1 MSSNNNI
8 SNLWKKE
15 DWLAV
20 WIGFVVI
27 AIGCISILTGG
38 FKFEAA
44 NFKKWS
50 CGENLDST
58 DVYKNVKLAE
68 VKNKDNNTINY
79 YPLSRKLAPN
89 EVQTRT
95 IVAYQMKYD
104 KVTKD
109 GEEKYQ
115 KTVNEKTGRK
125 LEKSYTKDNYFVYK
139 DKIFVK
145 KTDKETITDNGKEK
159 VLKKD
164 KYVNIADSY
173 VFEGEGKIAK
183 AVVPLGKQLNGEFW
197 GKILLTFLVLGILFA
212 IGVKLQGEKVSKFI
226 IAFIALFIISFIVRL
241 VSAEFMLNRYL
252 EWAFWALLI
261 GLLISNTVGTP
272 EWLKPAIRTEFY
284 IKTGLVI
291 MGFSV
296 LFSNITKFG
305 LYGLGIAWIVT
316 PIVIIFMWWLGTKVL
331 KIGNKPLV
339 ITLST
344 ATSVCGTSAA
354 IATGAA
360 AKAKK
365 EDVSLAISISII
377 FTILMM
383 VFEPMIIRWAGMN
396 QMMGGALIGGT
407 VDSTGA
413 VVLAGNALGPEA
425 EQVASLVKMIQN
437 ILIGFIAFFVAIFF
451 ATKVDKDPNQKVGA
465 IEIWTRFPKFII
477 GFFVASLV
485 ASFIL
490 MPLTSAEEVNT
501 INKEVLDQYKN
512 WAFVLA
518 FTSIGLDTNFK
529 SLFKQMQGG
538 KVLWLYIIGQVFN
551 ILLTLFAVW
560 ILLSGVLFKIPELDM
575 FK

>member
-1 MSSNNNI
+1 MANNNA

-20 WIGFVVI
+20 WIGFIVI
-27 AIGCISILTGG
+27 AIGCISILTQS
-38 FKFEAA
+38 FDFSAAKFSTWHWWE
-44 NFKKWS
+44 NVDEKKSLIDQFNGAFWI
-50 CGENLDST
+50 
-58 DVYKNVKLAE
+58 KL
-68 VKNKDNNTINY
+68 
-79 YPLSRKLAPN
+79 LR
-89 EVQTRT
+89 
-95 IVAYQMKYD
+95 
-104 KVTKD
+104 
-109 GEEKYQ
+109 
-115 KTVNEKTGRK
+115 
-125 LEKSYTKDNYFVYK
+125 
-139 DKIFVK
+139 
-145 KTDKETITDNGKEK
+145 
-159 VLKKD
+159 
-164 KYVNIADSY
+164 
-173 VFEGEGKIAK
+173 
-183 AVVPLGKQLNGEFW
+183 
-197 GKILLTFLVLGILFA
+197 TFLVLGILFA
-212 IGVKLQGEKVSKFI
+212 IGIKLQGEKIGKFI
-226 IAFIALFIISFIVRL
+226 PAFIVLFIICIVVRL
-241 VSAEFMLNRYL
+241 VSAEFTLNRYL

-296 LFSNITKFG
+296 LFSNIAKFG

-331 KIGNKPLV
+331 KIDNKPLV
-339 ITLST
+339 ITLAS

-360 AKAKK
+360 SKAKK
-365 EDVSLAISISII
+365 EDLSLAISISII

-383 VFEPMIIRWAGMN
+383 VFEPMIIRACGMS
-396 QMMGGALIGGT
+396 QLMGGALIGGT

-413 VVLAGNALGPEA
+413 VVLAGNALGEEA
-425 EQVASLVKMIQN
+425 EQAAVLVKSIQN

-465 IEIWTRFPKFII
+465 GEIWNRFPKFII

-485 ASFIL
+485 ASFIIQ
-490 MPLTSAEEVNT
+490 PLTKGMDFNGASAVKA
-501 INKEVLDQYKN
+501 INGVLDQYKN

-529 SLFKQMQGG
+529 SLFKRMQGG

-551 ILLTLFAVW
+551 IALTLFAVW
-560 ILLSGVLFKIPELDM
+560 FLLSGKIFDIPSLDM